1 MNTVIHA
8 SSSQV
13 ITPAMRNTIRNAV
26 GAKLGNIVTPDATV
40 HVNVKNCFAQ
50 KTYYKITL
58 VLESVKYTL
67 QVKSSKDDFY
77 VALDDAVDKLKHSIH
92 KTNKKKVTKKRR
104 EPKPAYVESLVK
116 AAVLDEKYKDD
127 DFVSI
132 NGISYCG
139 EDDFCRR
146 E

>member
-13 ITPAMRNTIRNAV
+13 ITPAMRNTIRKTV
-26 GAKLGNIVTPDATV
+26 DAKLGNIVTPDATV
-40 HVNVKNCFAQ
+40 HVNVKIALLRRPI
-50 KTYYKITL
+50 TKITL

-92 KTNKKKVTKKRR
+92 KTNKKKITKKRR
-104 EPKPAYVESLVK
+104 DSKTC
-116 AAVLDEKYKDD
+116 
-127 DFVSI
+127 
-132 NGISYCG
+132 SY
-139 EDDFCRR
+139 
-146 E
+146 

>member
-13 ITPAMRNTIRNAV
+13 ITPAMRNTIRKTV
-26 GAKLGNIVTPDATV
+26 DAKLGNIVTPDATV

-50 KTYYKITL
+50 KTYYKVTL
-58 VLESVKYTL
+58 ILESVKYTL
-67 QVKSSKDDFY
+67 QVKSSKDNFY
-77 VALDDAVDKLKHSIH
+77 VALDDAVDKMKRTVY
-92 KTNKKKVTKKRR
+92 KTNKKKITKKRR
-104 EPKPAYVESLVK
+104 DPKPAHIESLVK
-116 AAVLDEKYKDD
+116 AAILDEKYKNDE
-127 DFVSI
+127 FVSI

-139 EDDFCRR
+139 EDDFCLC

>member
-58 VLESVKYTL
+58 VLENIPS
-67 QVKSSKDDFY
+67 
-77 VALDDAVDKLKHSIH
+77 
-92 KTNKKKVTKKRR
+92 TKPIRKRLLR
-104 EPKPAYVESLVK
+104 KEETQNL
-116 AAVLDEKYKDD
+116 LML
-127 DFVSI
+127 
-132 NGISYCG
+132 NH
-139 EDDFCRR
+139 
-146 E
+146 